1 MKDWA
6 VPGIYALSEKF
17 RRNFPWQHCDKGIG
31 ESISFGLRNQIW
43 YWAVGFSVVYCYNFQ
58 RWDDKYGVIKLYTR
72 FDLPFISLGNGDE
85 LTYKITGSIKEGATI
100 QLAYAGRTVN
110 AKIHT
115 YNGGTHFGNI
125 TKIDGIGGG
134 YYLRYNWFAIVSV
147 KFGGINT
154 DLDIGRSS
162 PAGVFLYNSL
172 LFSAAFAFVI
182 TEIQVNFML

>member
-1 MKDWA
+1 MKKIMA
-6 VPGIYALSEKF
+6 MMLVLTMMVTALVVPASAASGASNVFNVRLSSDYSKV
-17 RRNFPWQHCDKGIG
+17 NTGNNNGAKM
-31 ESISFGLRNQIW
+31 ISH
-43 YWAVGFSVVYCYNFQ
+43 
-58 RWDDKYGVIKLYTR
+58 RWDDNYGVIKLYTR

-134 YYLRYNWFAIVSV
+134 YYLRYN
-147 KFGGINT
+147 
-154 DLDIGRSS
+154 
-162 PAGVFLYNSL
+162 
-172 LFSAAFAFVI
+172 
-182 TEIQVNFML
+182 